1 MKKFIPFLSI
11 AVAVAACTTNPESIT
26 KSASGS
32 AIEVQSPAINPDTIG
47 LSDYQLWKAQ
57 NELTEEREI
66 NNRTD
71 YTAVAPVKKKVYRAP
86 VQKAQQ
92 VEYNYPKSTS
102 TGRTSTKR
110 QDSES
115 NEGTGATTGEG
126 NGNDGIAQGTGT
138 AEAEE
143 EKKKEGMSKAAKGA
157 IIGGAGGAATGA
169 VINKKNRAAGAVIGA
184 VIGAGGG
191 YVVGRKMDKKDGR
204 N

>member
-1 MKKFIPFLSI
+1 MKKFIPFFSI
-11 AVAVAACTTNPESIT
+11 AVALAACTTNPESIT
-26 KSASGS
+26 KSAPGS
-32 AIEVQSPAINPDTIG
+32 AIEVQAPAINPDTFG

-57 NELTEEREI
+57 NELSQEREI
-66 NNRTD
+66 NNTTD
-71 YTAVAPVKKKVYRAP
+71 YTAVAPVRKKVYRAP

-92 VEYNYPKSTS
+92 VEYEYPKPTS

-110 QDSES
+110 QDSDS
-115 NEGTGATTGEG
+115 NEGSGAANEG
-126 NGNDGIAQGTGT
+126 SGDDGIAQGPGT
-138 AEAEE
+138 SGAEE
-143 EKKKEGMSKAAKGA
+143 ETKKEGMSKAAKGA
-157 IIGGAGGAATGA
+157 IIGGAGGAAAGA

>member
-26 KSASGS
+26 KFASGS
-32 AIEVQSPAINPDTIG
+32 AIEVQAPAINPDTIG

-57 NELTEEREI
+57 NELSEEREI
-66 NNRTD
+66 KNTSN
-71 YTAVAPVKKKVYRAP
+71 YTAVAPVKKQVYRAP
-86 VQKAQQ
+86 VQKVQQ

-115 NEGTGATTGEG
+115 NKGTGATGEG

-143 EKKKEGMSKAAKGA
+143 ETKKEGMSKAAKGA
-157 IIGGAGGAATGA
+157 IIGGAGGAAAGA